1 MDPEI
6 FQLRRNLI
14 TFTLAELKKEV
25 IKMKTDKFAVTK
37 MKRNQVVNLI
47 LTYHYL
53 FPYLMNKTGCKR
65 DPTKVATQRQRPLTK
80 TPKQSKPVKTGIP
93 PASITI
99 TPELLQLI
107 NQPN

>member
-6 FQLRRNLI
+6 IQLRRNLN

-25 IKMKTDKFAVTK
+25 IKMKSDKFAVTK

-53 FPYLMNKTGCKR
+53 FPYLMNKTGSTDFNR
-65 DPTKVATQRQRPLTK
+65 FNL
-80 TPKQSKPVKTGIP
+80 SNI
-93 PASITI
+93 SFSSSYI
-99 TPELLQLI
+99 
-107 NQPN
+107 

>member
-6 FQLRRNLI
+6 IQLRRNLN
-14 TFTLAELKKEV
+14 TFTLAELKKEL

-37 MKRNQVVNLI
+37 MKRNQVVNLS
-47 LTYHYL
+47 LTYHCL
-53 FPYLMNKTGCKR
+53 FPYLMNKTGSKR

-80 TPKQSKPVKTGIP
+80 TPKQSKPVKTGTP
-93 PASITI
+93 PASIKI
-99 TPELLQLI
+99 TPELLRLI

>member
-6 FQLRRNLI
+6 IQLRRNLN

-53 FPYLMNKTGCKR
+53 FPYLRNKTGSKR

-99 TPELLQLI
+99 TPELLRLI

>member
-6 FQLRRNLI
+6 IQLRLNLN
-14 TFTLAELKKEV
+14 TFTLAEPKKEV

-93 PASITI
+93 PASIKI
-99 TPELLQLI
+99 TPDYFD
-107 NQPN
+107 